1 MEYSYN
7 IYRKYDNGATGVVG
21 GSVGTPSDATFYAN
35 LSLITGDFDCAELA
49 IGCSRVDRED
59 WDGVDNSPNLPTVGI
74 FDVIVGE
81 NYKSITYTADTSTQN
96 GCVATK
102 TAELTVVDGVA
113 GDWIYYADNEE
124 TYKYGEI
131 ALPSAYEKGKALDTS
146 LRTLPAEYTKQ
157 YAYLNRGKVLGAIAF
172 NTFYSIGDSYIKFE
186 SGSTFA
192 PPTTE
197 NEGVLNVRVAGCY
210 IIQTFSPKDSNAL
223 FFRERNADKTWTS
236 WYTATA
242 GSMVTEDGKGVYVP
256 TFLNRG
262 IGSGYSLAK
271 VYFADEVDNIANY
284 TAGFGIAISG
294 DKVIS
299 WTGTAVPFTANPPL
313 SYSSITGALSL
324 GLLSISQTSGL
335 QAALDS
341 KLSTETDPTVPSW
354 VKVITSTNI
363 SNWNTAFGWGNH
375 AGLYPLLSGSY
386 ANPTWITSLA
396 YSKITGVPNF
406 AGTYAPLSRQ
416 LTVAGTAG
424 RVAVTGGAQSLAADR
439 AWTVDLATVHAGIS
453 GGAAKKTPTSVTID
467 AYGRTTGMVFS
478 DIAFPVTGVSGG
490 VLSLSAG
497 IISLSP
503 SAYDSR
509 YSLLGHSHAW
519 ADITGKPSTFAPSA
533 HTHPYTEVT
542 GITAGAGITYISG
555 VIASTI
561 TQYTNAMARAAI
573 SGTGLL
579 SYNSTT
585 GEMSL
590 NSVPWA
596 NVTGAPSFVTQA
608 YATIQSNGT
617 ARTQRAVLNFSSEF
631 TAVDNAGS
639 ARTDVGISS
648 VDWSKVANA
657 PDFAGL
663 YVPIVRQL
671 TINGTAGRVVVT
683 GGTQNLSSSRTWTI
697 DHETI
702 HAGLSGGSGIT
713 TPSVNVDA
721 YGRVTSLVYS
731 TILFPVT
738 SVNGQTGAV
747 SLNTDNIAEGATNL
761 YWTNARG
768 DARYVQLSGSYSNP
782 SFITSLA
789 WAKITGAPSFL
800 TQAYTTVQA
809 DTLPVNQR
817 NNLNF
822 SPEFGITDSSANN
835 RTTVAIAAIPFSKL
849 TSLPTTLAGHGI
861 TNAYTKTEVDA
872 LIPIGYVTS
881 TGTTGYVPKFTGAA
895 SIGNSSIF
903 ETGGNV
909 AIGSIDPAGYKLLIN
924 GAIYSIGDSSGVAMH
939 VPSGRAIRAQGT
951 LNIDAGTAAPIYF
964 RSGGGASYLMELNSS
979 GQIRFNSYYS
989 ATQWSGT
996 AAAMLGTDS
1005 SGNVITLATVRTN
1018 AQNDALYAPISHNHD
1033 SLYYTKSQVDSFLG
1047 GKANTIHGHNIS
1059 DVTGLQSALDNRPT
1073 FGQLSTSGGG
1083 GQVHWNNV
1091 ISAPSFLTSESDPT
1105 VPSHVKLISSWQI
1118 SNWDAAYSW
1127 GRHQDAGYL
1136 TSLPPH
1142 DHDDRY
1148 YTKGQSDSRYLQFE
1162 TDPKGYSSHWFS
1174 VSGSTVT
1181 LGIQKVDGGQGY
1193 ASFNIP
1199 STSSDYSVN
1208 WSAFTS
1214 GLGHHILNLVKSGGG
1229 GNSANLY
1236 EQDPKGVNYVTLG
1249 YSGGVLTV
1257 TIVRRDGTTT
1267 SDSVN
1272 FSS

>member
-7 IYRKYDNGATGVVG
+7 IYRKYDNGATGVVD

-59 WDGVDNSPNLPTVGI
+59 WIGVDNSPNLPPVGI

-81 NYKSITYTADTSTQN
+81 NYKSITYISDVATQN
-96 GCVATK
+96 GCITTK

-113 GDWIYYADNEE
+113 GDWIYYADNDE
-124 TYKYGEI
+124 TYKFGEI
-131 ALPSAYEKGKALDTS
+131 AIPSAYEKGKALDTS

-157 YAYLNRGKVLGAIAF
+157 YAYLNRGKVIGSIAF

-210 IIQTFSPKDSNAL
+210 IVQTFSPKDSSAL
-223 FFRERNADKTWTS
+223 FFRERNENKTWTS

-256 TFLNRG
+256 TFLKRG

-299 WTGTAVPFTANPPL
+299 WTGSGPPFTANAPL
-313 SYSSITGALSL
+313 SYNSVTGALSL

-341 KLSTETDPTVPSW
+341 KLSSESDPTVPSW
-354 VKVITSTNI
+354 VKAITSTDI

-386 ANPTWITSLA
+386 ANPTWIASLA
-396 YSKITGVPNF
+396 FSKLTGLPTTLAGHGITNAYTSAQVDSLISAIRQVP
-406 AGTYAPLSRQ
+406 
-416 LTVAGTAG
+416 
-424 RVAVTGGAQSLAADR
+424 TGGTTAQYLRGDNSWQTLNTSVVPEGTNLYYTDTR
-439 AWTVDLATVHAGIS
+439 ARGAFSPGAGIS
-453 GGAAKKTPTSVTID
+453 
-467 AYGRTTGMVFS
+467 
-478 DIAFPVTGVSGG
+478 
-490 VLSLSAG
+490 
-497 IISLSP
+497 
-503 SAYDSR
+503 
-509 YSLLGHSHAW
+509 
-519 ADITGKPSTFAPSA
+519 IT
-533 HTHPYTEVT
+533 
-542 GITAGAGITYISG
+542 SG

-579 SYNSTT
+579 SYNNTT

-608 YATIQSNGT
+608 YATIQANGT

-657 PDFAGL
+657 PNFAGL

-671 TINGTAGRVVVT
+671 TVSGTTGRVAVT
-683 GGTQNLSSSRTWTI
+683 GGTQSLAASITWTV
-697 DHETI
+697 DLATI

-713 TPSVNVDA
+713 TPSINVDA

-738 SVNGQTGAV
+738 SVNGKTGAV
-747 SLNTDNIAEGATNL
+747 SLSTTDVPEGTNL
-761 YWTNARG
+761 YYTDARARAAFSAGSGISISGGVISATGSGVSGSGTAPYIPKWTN
-768 DARYVQLSGSYSNP
+768 
-782 SFITSLA
+782 
-789 WAKITGAPSFL
+789 TGALGNSIM
-800 TQAYTTVQA
+800 TDDGT
-809 DTLPVNQR
+809 
-817 NNLNF
+817 
-822 SPEFGITDSSANN
+822 GIT
-835 RTTVAIAAIPFSKL
+835 
-849 TSLPTTLAGHGI
+849 
-861 TNAYTKTEVDA
+861 
-872 LIPIGYVTS
+872 IG
-881 TGTTGYVPKFTGAA
+881 GTA
-895 SIGNSSIF
+895 SG
-903 ETGGNV
+903 
-909 AIGSIDPAGYKLLIN
+909 GYKLRVQ
-924 GAIYSIGDSSGVAMH
+924 GAIYADGDGSAVALYLG
-939 VPSGRAIRAQGT
+939 SGRAIRSLGEMYIDSPGGNTYFRNGAGYAYSMT
-951 LNIDAGTAAPIYF
+951 LNPSGYVLMGTVTATGTKTLQVNGGIRATGQMQFASYTNAVSFTGIRAGLLGFT
-964 RSGGGASYLMELNSS
+964 SGGDIISVADTD
-979 GQIRFNSYYS
+979 F
-989 ATQWSGT
+989 ATAG
-996 AAAMLGTDS
+996 
-1005 SGNVITLATVRTN
+1005 
-1018 AQNDALYAPISHNHD
+1018 HNHNVD
-1033 SLYYTKSQVDSFLG
+1033 YYTKTQLNTSGAG
-1047 GKANTIHGHNIS
+1047 GAVHWDNVTNKPSVGLTPHTHPIS
-1059 DVTGLQSALDNRPT
+1059 EVIGLQSALDGKTPWGHGHIIADVTGLQPALDNRPT
-1073 FGQLSTSGGG
+1073 WGDIYTRSQSDARYL
-1083 GQVHWNNV
+1083 Q
-1091 ISAPSFLTSESDPT
+1091 SESDP
-1105 VPSHVKLISSWQI
+1105 HGF
-1118 SNWDAAYSW
+1118 D
-1127 GRHQDAGYL
+1127 
-1136 TSLPPH
+1136 
-1142 DHDDRY
+1142 
-1148 YTKGQSDSRYLQFE
+1148 
-1162 TDPKGYSSHWFS
+1162 SHWFS

-1181 LGIQKVDGGQGY
+1181 LGIQKRNGAQQY
-1193 ASFNIP
+1193 ASFNVP
-1199 STSSDYSVN
+1199 STGGGADYSLAL
-1208 WSAFTS
+1208 SSFPPG
-1214 GLGHHILNLVKSGGG
+1214 GLGTHQIFLNKSTGGG
-1229 GNSANLY
+1229 SNVIIN
-1236 EQDPKGVNYVTLG
+1236 EQDPKGVSYVDLNL
-1249 YSGGVLTV
+1249 SGGVLTV
-1257 TIVRRDGTTT
+1257 TLVRRDGTTT

>member
-1 MEYSYN
+1 MEYNYN
-7 IYRKYDNGATGVVG
+7 IYRKYDNGATGVVE
-21 GSVGTPSDATFYAN
+21 GSVGTPLDATFYAN

-59 WDGVDNSPNLPTVGI
+59 WSGVDNAPDLPSVGI

-81 NYKSITYTADTSTQN
+81 NYKSITYIADVTTQN
-96 GCVATK
+96 GCVTTK

-124 TYKYGEI
+124 TYKFGEI

-157 YAYLNRGKVLGAIAF
+157 YAYLNRGKVTGAIAF

-197 NEGVLNVRVAGCY
+197 NEGVLNLRVAGCY

-256 TFLNRG
+256 TFLKRG

-284 TAGFGIAISG
+284 TPGFGIAISG

-299 WTGTAVPFTANPPL
+299 WTGTAVPFTANAPL
-313 SYSSITGALSL
+313 SYDSVTGALSL

-341 KLSTETDPTVPSW
+341 KISTETDPTVPSW
-354 VKVITSTNI
+354 VKAITSTNI

-386 ANPTWITSLA
+386 ANPSFITSLA
-396 YSKITGVPNF
+396 FSKITGLPTTLAGYGITNAYTITQVDSLISSIRQVP
-406 AGTYAPLSRQ
+406 
-416 LTVAGTAG
+416 
-424 RVAVTGGAQSLAADR
+424 TGGTTAQYLRGDNSWQTLNTSVVPEGTNLYYTDAR
-439 AWTVDLATVHAGIS
+439 ARGAFSPGAGIS
-453 GGAAKKTPTSVTID
+453 
-467 AYGRTTGMVFS
+467 
-478 DIAFPVTGVSGG
+478 IA
-490 VLSLSAG
+490 
-497 IISLSP
+497 
-503 SAYDSR
+503 
-509 YSLLGHSHAW
+509 
-519 ADITGKPSTFAPSA
+519 
-533 HTHPYTEVT
+533 
-542 GITAGAGITYISG
+542 SG

-596 NVTGAPSFVTQA
+596 SVTGAPSFVTQA

-631 TAVDNAGS
+631 TAADNAGS

-713 TPSVNVDA
+713 TPSINVDA

-747 SLNTDNIAEGATNL
+747 SLNTDNIAEGTTNL

-768 DARYVQLSGSYSNP
+768 DARYPLLSGSYSNP
-782 SFITSLA
+782 SWITSLA
-789 WAKITGAPSFL
+789 WSKITGAPSFL

-822 SPEFGITDSSANN
+822 SPEFSITDSSANN
-835 RTTVAIAAIPFSKL
+835 RTTVSIASLAFSKL
-849 TSLPTTLAGHGI
+849 TGLPTTLAGYGI

-872 LIPIGYVTS
+872 LIPTGYVS
-881 TGTTGYVPKFTGAA
+881 GSGTANYVPKFTGAA
-895 SIGNSSIF
+895 TIGNSSIF

-909 AIGSIDPAGYKLLIN
+909 AIGATDPLTYRLRVNGAMFLDGDTSSAGLYIKAGQAIRGLGDMYIDAAAGNMYFRTTAGYAYSMTLAGSTVLMGTVTVN
-924 GAIYSIGDSSGVAMH
+924 GSKTLQVTGG
-939 VPSGRAIRAQGT
+939 IRATGQMQFVNYTSAVSYTGT
-951 LNIDAGTAAPIYF
+951 RAGLLGFT
-964 RSGGGASYLMELNSS
+964 SGGDIITVADTD
-979 GQIRFNSYYS
+979 F
-989 ATQWSGT
+989 
-996 AAAMLGTDS
+996 AAA
-1005 SGNVITLATVRTN
+1005 V
-1018 AQNDALYAPISHNHD
+1018 HNHD
-1033 SLYYTKSQVDSFLG
+1033 SLYYTKSQTDSLLG
-1047 GKANTIHGHNIS
+1047 GKANTSHTHIIAQV
-1059 DVTGLQSALDNRPT
+1059 DGLQSALDNRPT
-1073 FGQLSTSGGG
+1073 WGDVYTRTQLNTSGAG
-1083 GQVHWNNV
+1083 GQVHWNNL
-1091 ISAPSFLTSESDPT
+1091 IG
-1105 VPSHVKLISSWQI
+1105 VPGLSYDGH
-1118 SNWDAAYSW
+1118 N
-1127 GRHQDAGYL
+1127 
-1136 TSLPPH
+1136 
-1142 DHDDRY
+1142 HDDRY
-1148 YTKGQSDSRYLQFE
+1148 YTESEINSLLSGKADWGHNHDDRYYTEGEVNSLLSGKSDTSHNHDGRYLIKESGAGTQ
-1162 TDPKGYSSHWFS
+1162 TVNNSVTVNGDVYSSGNVTAYSDRRLKSDISNIKDALHIIQSIGGYNFTWN
-1174 VSGSTVT
+1174 SGTNVGKRDIGVIAQEIEKYLPWVVKELDGLKTVDYGRIVP
-1181 LGIQKVDGGQGY
+1181 LLIEGIKEL
-1193 ASFNIP
+1193 SNE
-1199 STSSDYSVN
+1199 
-1208 WSAFTS
+1208 
-1214 GLGHHILNLVKSGGG
+1214 VK
-1229 GNSANLY
+1229 AL
-1236 EQDPKGVNYVTLG
+1236 K
-1249 YSGGVLTV
+1249 
-1257 TIVRRDGTTT
+1257 R
-1267 SDSVN
+1267 
-1272 FSS
+1272 